1 MDLSIER
8 AEEGNLVVLVCTGR
22 LGAETTDELALAVAE
37 ELRRGFPAIRLD
49 LAATSFLSSAGIRIL
64 FEIQRSTKSAGGSC
78 FIRRASVVV
87 KRVLDLTRLTPI
99 LMEPQVSEPA
109 GSSAAVATAPSPS
122 ADPAAAVADV
132 ICGGVRLLALEPAA
146 AELRG
151 RLIGSPTAAVAG
163 QARQGTEVRIDRHR
177 CGLGLAALADG
188 QPIAARAGELAAIA
202 GAVFHRPPHP
212 HAAID
217 YIVPTADL
225 VAEVAMLAG
234 LVWDGIPGG
243 RAGFEPAGD
252 EPFVRLDELYEA
264 VLAQTTADTIAVVVA
279 GEVHGLVG
287 AELIRPLAEA
297 GPDDS
302 PVSGTRD
309 RTATWLSFS
318 REPVFARHTAVIVGV
333 VCRDP
338 RGGSLAE
345 FLRAVPGRGFSS
357 HSHAVVF
364 PFRPLRRGG
373 LDLVATVT
381 DLAAS
386 SPLAVLHLVADP
398 QPVLGS
404 GRSELFRGGLWFAS
418 LAVPS
423 EGSGG

>member
-8 AEEGNLVVLVCTGR
+8 AEEGELVVLVCTGR
-22 LGAETTDELALAVAE
+22 LGAETTDELARAVAE

-49 LAATSFLSSAGIRIL
+49 LAATNFLSSAGIRSL

-87 KRVLDLTRLTPI
+87 KRVLDLTRLTPV
-99 LMEPQVSEPA
+99 LMEPQA
-109 GSSAAVATAPSPS
+109 GETAANP
-122 ADPAAAVADV
+122 AAVADTPSRSPGQKPVADV
-132 ICGGVRLLALEPAA
+132 ISGGVRLLAFERATA
-146 AELRG
+146 GLRG

-163 QARQGTEVRIDRHR
+163 RASQGMEIRVERHR
-177 CGLGLAALADG
+177 CGLGLAALVDG

-202 GAVFHRPPHP
+202 GAVFHRPPQP

-234 LVWDGIPGG
+234 LIWDGIPGG
-243 RAGFEPAGD
+243 RAGFEPTGE

-264 VLAQTTADTIAVVVA
+264 ILSQTDADTVAVVVA

-297 GPDDS
+297 GPEDS
-302 PVSGTRD
+302 PVSGVRD

-318 REPVFARHTAVIVGV
+318 REPVYARHTAVIVGV

-338 RGGSLAE
+338 RGGPLAE
-345 FLRAVPGRGFSS
+345 FVRPVPGRGFSS

-373 LDLVATVT
+373 LDLAATVA
-381 DLAAS
+381 DLAAA

-404 GRSELFRGGLWFAS
+404 GRSELFRGGVWFAS
-418 LAVPS
+418 LAVER